1 MYMHHP
7 QISEVIKIIK
17 KGKIGRLIEMKTQ
30 FGMNLIYKKNFLD
43 LKQKK
48 LTK

>member
-30 FGMNLIYKKNFLD
+30 FGMNLIYKKNFLGF
-43 LKQKK
+43 K
-48 LTK
+48 TKN